1 MAKAKK
7 PQSRA
12 QKRFMKGEC
21 PICEMSFKSDQ
32 CPHTFQEAHEEV
44 EYQELK
50 ERLIDDLLAEGIITR
65 GSPTE
70 D

>member
-1 MAKAKK
+1 MPSAKK

-12 QKRFMKGEC
+12 RRKFMKGEC
-21 PICEMSFKSDQ
+21 PICNESFKSDK

-44 EYQELK
+44 DYQELK
-50 ERLIDDLLAEGIITR
+50 ERLVDDLLAEGIITR